1 MRAAMA
7 VINNLEI
14 IYDFKRI
21 LLAATAIINRY
32 RCGAGDDCGR
42 HLLVKSG
49 RDKR

>member
-1 MRAAMA
+1 MRVAMA

-21 LLAATAIINRY
+21 LLAATAIINRN
-32 RCGAGDDCGR
+32 RCDAGDDCGK

-49 RDKR
+49 PGKR